1 MVRLAIKWVVVSVVV
16 GTFTPG
22 LAQAD
27 GETAGE
33 ALKVRATL
41 VELPRTPPCDP
52 NGGDLVTA
60 TTRYRL
66 LEVVTG
72 TPPGRQLLV
81 DHRCPEY
88 SRGPSRYGKGTATPL
103 RAGDIHLLTLRRLP
117 GTDKPPRYTAL
128 RTDPGRSPPRVVALI
143 SGGGGTNH
151 RLIFDAESVTV
162 GRAPDADV
170 RLMDREVA
178 PRQLIVQLKGDQ
190 LIVTPAS
197 RLGTASLNGT
207 PLKAAAKIT
216 FQDRIQL
223 GSYTVRFALFLD
235 PAGQS

>member
-1 MVRLAIKWVVVSVVV
+1 MVAVAIS
-16 GTFTPG
+16 PG
-22 LAQAD
+22 LAWAD
-27 GETAGE
+27 GETARE

-41 VELPRTPPCDP
+41 VELPRTPPCNP
-52 NGGDLVTA
+52 NGGKVVTA

-72 TPPGRQLLV
+72 TPPGQQLLV
-81 DHRCPEY
+81 NHRCPEY

-103 RAGDIHLLTLRRLP
+103 RAGDIHLLTLKRLP
-117 GTDKPPRYTAL
+117 GSKGPPRYAAL
-128 RTDPGRSPPRVVALI
+128 RTDPGRRPPRVVALI

-151 RLIFDAESVTV
+151 RLIFDAETVTV

-170 RLMDREVA
+170 RLMDRRVA
-178 PRQLIVQLKGDQ
+178 PRQLIVQLKGD
-190 LIVTPAS
+190 LLTVTPAS

-207 PLKAAAKIT
+207 PLKATAEIT
-216 FQDRIQL
+216 FQDQIQL

-235 PAGQS
+235 PADQS